1 MDSFILIGKIVN
13 FFGIKGEVKMLS
25 DFEYKE
31 RALKIGNTLY
41 IGLSKEKEVL
51 KSYRIHKN
59 YDLISFQNYD
69 NINEI
74 LKYKGQNVYVKR
86 SDLHLLDNEYLISDL
101 IGFQVYDNDTLLG
114 VVIDYEKNNTVLL
127 KIKGEKNFY
136 LPLIPNYIKEVK
148 KEEKKIF
155 TNNGKD
161 LII

>member
-101 IGFQVYDNDTLLG
+101 IGFQVYDNDILLG
-114 VVIDYEKNNTVLL
+114 VVIDYEKNNNVLL